1 VSEETRQSAILV
13 LDSDG
18 AVFGRLREVGLP
30 GSLWRVTDAKRLAG
44 LGGMDLGIYAVAD
57 RVDWTVADAMLK
69 YPDLPNHESW
79 TPNLAVANALFGKF
93 LTTMDSTP
101 NLDMDTAINKLQA
114 DLDAAFK
121 AAK

>member
-1 VSEETRQSAILV
+1 
-13 LDSDG
+13 
-18 AVFGRLREVGLP
+18 
-30 GSLWRVTDAKRLAG
+30 
-44 LGGMDLGIYAVAD
+44 
-57 RVDWTVADAMLK
+57 MLK

-79 TPNLAVANALFGKF
+79 TPNLAQANALFGKF

-114 DLDAAFK
+114 DLDAVFK